1 MTDLQLE
8 MMLTDVT
15 DQLTTLWSGNWP
27 GWITFLLRDLED
39 HIDLDPEDY
48 DAVLVEVAHQCLKR
62 VRDGS
67 W

>member
-1 MTDLQLE
+1 MTDPQLE
-8 MMLTDVT
+8 TMLTEVT
-15 DQLTTLWSGNWP
+15 DKLTTLWSGHWP
-27 GWITFLLRDLED
+27 GWITFLVRS
-39 HIDLDPEDY
+39 LDDNVDPQDY

>member
-8 MMLTDVT
+8 TKLLDVADQML
-15 DQLTTLWSGNWP
+15 TLWSGHWP
-27 GWITFLLRDLED
+27 GWITFLVRSLDD
-39 HIDLDPEDY
+39 KIDPEDY
-48 DAVLVEVAHQCLKR
+48 NAMLVEVAHQCLKR